1 MNYQSMPA
9 GYPTPQGYG
18 PPKNSSTAVKAL
30 LLVSVVL
37 AVVLVGMLVQ
47 ILRGGQPASSEQPTP
62 PSESKASGGGASPSE
77 RESKAPSGGASPSER
92 KSKVPGGGA
101 SSSGS
106 ESPRRQV
113 SADRLM
119 NVNGLT
125 EFELAPGWVLDKR
138 EDGEVYLSHPV
149 TKATVKMFMAESKNP
164 DAHPASICGQFNRE
178 EIAAHGDL
186 ITKEIVA
193 MPGFNFKGDL
203 DVTCGYTRQIGP
215 DDAAQGAKSID
226 GVVSVF
232 RPESKPLF
240 LVQVAEFPVGGPDSA
255 AEESK
260 AGKEAKAM
268 FLEGATY
275 LDKNS

>member
-37 AVVLVGMLVQ
+37 VVVLVGMLVQ
-47 ILRGGQPASSEQPTP
+47 ILRGGQPAGSEQPTP
-62 PSESKASGGGASPSE
+62 PS
-77 RESKAPSGGASPSER
+77 ESKAPSGGASPSER

-203 DVTCGYTRQIGP
+203 DVTCGYTRQVGP

-260 AGKEAKAM
+260 AGKEAKGM